1 MKDIYLISGLG
12 ADRRAFNF
20 LDLKDYNLHHIEW
33 IQPIPGETIESYA
46 QRLLKQ
52 IPTTTPTVIGL
63 SFGGILAIEIGK
75 LIQTEKI
82 ILLSS
87 VKTKHDLPFY
97 YKIIGKLGLNKWISL
112 AFIKKA
118 ERILFWFFGIKEE
131 KEKHMLESFINEAN
145 DNFVKWAVDKVVN
158 WKNVVITKNTT
169 LINGT
174 SDRIF
179 PTSKADFKIQH
190 GGHLMVIS
198 RAKEVSE
205 LLLNVLSK

>member
-1 MKDIYLISGLG
+1 L
-12 ADRRAFNF
+12 
-20 LDLKDYNLHHIEW
+20 
-33 IQPIPGETIESYA
+33 
-46 QRLLKQ
+46 
-52 IPTTTPTVIGL
+52 
-63 SFGGILAIEIGK
+63 
-75 LIQTEKI
+75 
-82 ILLSS
+82 
-87 VKTKHDLPFY
+87 
-97 YKIIGKLGLNKWISL
+97 ISL

-205 LLLNVLSK
+205 LLMIVLGE